1 MKKITLSVLR
11 ADAKVGTT
19 ETKKGL
25 AEVLPK
31 GSFVVVKPDG
41 SDARSDM
48 EVGTLRE
55 LWAAKEKTTV
65 EAYREAGV
73 LNPVVQIKDNGPVGA
88 LKDRLAQG
96 LGLPPA
102 SVELRAPGGTKV
114 KAGVHYSTFLQ
125 LWKDAGKKK

>member
-55 LWAAKEKTTV
+55 LWAKKERTSV
-65 EAYREAGV
+65 DSYREAGI
-73 LNPVVQIKDNGPVGA
+73 LNPVVQIRDNGAIGA

-96 LGLPPA
+96 LGLPPK
-102 SVELRAPGGTKV
+102 SVLLKSPDGTKA
-114 KAGVHYSTFLQ
+114 KPGTHYSTFLQ
-125 LWKDAGKKK
+125 LWKDAGK

>member
-1 MKKITLSVLR
+1 MRKITLAVLR

-25 AEVLPK
+25 SEVLPK

-55 LWAAKEKTTV
+55 LWARKEKTTI

-73 LNPVVQIKDNGPVGA
+73 LNPVVPIKDNGAVGA
-88 LKDRLAQG
+88 LKDRLAQA
-96 LGLPPA
+96 LGLPPKA
-102 SVELRAPGGTKV
+102 VRLRTPDGSDAKPGT
-114 KAGVHYSTFLQ
+114 HYATFLK
-125 LWKDAGKKK
+125 LWQEATGR